1 MHKIYGAFL
10 SLALFIYTGNA
21 VADPISDLGK
31 CVDGGSTVSEC
42 YQSEARRYVAKIQE
56 IYDTYAKDEFFNDF
70 KVDRAASNTEKFRR
84 IMNMWKMYAQNYCNL
99 VNYTSAK
106 AQYEDEDRD
115 KCLYDLSVRQLQE
128 IEAINS
134 IRESDTF

>member
-70 KVDRAASNTEKFRR
+70 KVDRAVSNTEKFRR
-84 IMNMWKMYAQNYCNL
+84 IMNTEYACFRVMNPML
-99 VNYTSAK
+99 H
-106 AQYEDEDRD
+106 
-115 KCLYDLSVRQLQE
+115 
-128 IEAINS
+128 NS
-134 IRESDTF
+134 GMSLGE